1 MRDTFYK
8 LVTGFAE
15 RNGCSCAI
23 KSGTCQ
29 GTLTVEGIID
39 VQLGLQEDSGMILL
53 HSGAGLLPSE
63 NREEVYAMLL
73 SANNCF
79 RGTQGLTLGLDTE
92 RELITLQCV
101 WDIRQLDDEHFDILM
116 GNFLSLLAQWLHKI
130 AVWKPDANVVGPGQG
145 EEASLFMG
153 EFLRV

>member
-15 RNGCSCAI
+15 RNGCSHAI

-29 GTLTVEGIID
+29 GTLTVEGIDI
-39 VQLGLQEDSGMILL
+39 QLGLQEDSGMILL
-53 HSGAGLLPSE
+53 HSGVGLLPVE
-63 NREEVYAMLL
+63 NREALYGMLL
-73 SANNCF
+73 SANDCF
-79 RGTQGLTLGLDTE
+79 RETQGLTLGLNRE
-92 RELITLQCV
+92 QELITLQCV

-130 AVWKPDANVVGPGQG
+130 AVWRPEANDVGLR
-145 EEASLFMG
+145 ESESASLFMG
-153 EFLRV
+153 QFLRV